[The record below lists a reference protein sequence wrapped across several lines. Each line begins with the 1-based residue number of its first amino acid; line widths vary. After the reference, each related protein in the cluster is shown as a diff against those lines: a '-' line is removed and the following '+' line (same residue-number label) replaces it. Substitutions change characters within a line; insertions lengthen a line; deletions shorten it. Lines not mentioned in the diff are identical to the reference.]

1 MTIERYKSPL
11 TVMEL
16 QIEGTSFQSHHS
28 FLAHKD
34 QVGVGGSLGKNG
46 SMGGGEQKKE
56 EEGGILVKEGE

>member
-46 SMGGGEQKKE
+46 SMGGGERNRRRKR
-56 EEGGILVKEGE
+56 EGS